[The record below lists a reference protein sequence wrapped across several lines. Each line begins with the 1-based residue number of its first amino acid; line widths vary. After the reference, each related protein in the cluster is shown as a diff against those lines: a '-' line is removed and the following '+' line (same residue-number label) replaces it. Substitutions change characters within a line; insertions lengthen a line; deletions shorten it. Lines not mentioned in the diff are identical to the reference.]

1 LPGIK
6 FWKRRRR
13 KKMKKDK
20 KVADSW
26 ENWIQQAIEDEI
38 VFLNQDS
45 NIRVALPLND
55 LGTIELYFYNYP
67 KILLSL
73 EDAEI
78 LSDVLAVA
86 IQELK
91 RKENP

>member
-1 LPGIK
+1 
-6 FWKRRRR
+6 
-13 KKMKKDK
+13 MKKDK

-26 ENWIQQAIEDEI
+26 ESWIQQAIEDEF
-38 VFLNQDS
+38 VFLNKDS

-55 LGTIELYFYNYP
+55 VGTIELYFYNYP

-78 LSDVLAVA
+78 LSDVLTVA
-86 IQELK
+86 IQELT
-91 RKENP
+91 RKDLDRLGDTC

>member
-1 LPGIK
+1 
-6 FWKRRRR
+6 
-13 KKMKKDK
+13 MKKDK

-26 ENWIQQAIEDEI
+26 ESWIKQAIEDEFI
-38 VFLNQDS
+38 FLNQDS
-45 NIRVALPLND
+45 HVRVALPLHD
-55 LGTIELYFYNYP
+55 VGTIELYFYNYP

-86 IQELK
+86 IQELT
-91 RKENP
+91 RRNCCA

>member
-1 LPGIK
+1 MEKRDSNSNEKVIK
-6 FWKRRRR
+6 
-13 KKMKKDK
+13 
-20 KVADSW
+20 
-26 ENWIQQAIEDEI
+26 DEI

-55 LGTIELYFYNYP
+55 IGTIELYFYNYP

-78 LSDVLAVA
+78 LSYVLTVA
-86 IQELK
+86 IQELT
-91 RKENP
+91 RKDLDRLGDTC

>member
-6 FWKRRRR
+6 FWKKRRR

-26 ENWIQQAIEDEI
+26 ESWIQQAIEDEF
-38 VFLNQDS
+38 VFLNKDS

-55 LGTIELYFYNYP
+55 VGTIELYFYNYP

-78 LSDVLAVA
+78 LSDVLSVA
-86 IQELK
+86 IQELT
-91 RKENP
+91 RKEKT

>member
-1 LPGIK
+1 MEKRDSNSNEKVIK
-6 FWKRRRR
+6 
-13 KKMKKDK
+13 
-20 KVADSW
+20 
-26 ENWIQQAIEDEI
+26 DEI

-55 LGTIELYFYNYP
+55 IGTIELYFYNYP

-73 EDAEI
+73 KDSEI

-86 IQELK
+86 IQELTRREK
-91 RKENP
+91 T

>member
-1 LPGIK
+1 
-6 FWKRRRR
+6 
-13 KKMKKDK
+13 MKKDK

-26 ENWIQQAIEDEI
+26 ESWIQQAIEDEF
-38 VFLNQDS
+38 VFLNKDS

-55 LGTIELYFYNYP
+55 VGTIELYFYNYP

-73 EDAEI
+73 EDSEI
-78 LSDVLAVA
+78 LSDVLTVA
-86 IQELK
+86 IQELT

>member
-1 LPGIK
+1 MEKRDSNSNEKVIK
-6 FWKRRRR
+6 
-13 KKMKKDK
+13 
-20 KVADSW
+20 
-26 ENWIQQAIEDEI
+26 DEI
-38 VFLNQDS
+38 VFLNEDS
-45 NIRVALPLND
+45 NVRVALPLND

-78 LSDVLAVA
+78 LLDILAVA
-86 IQELK
+86 IQELT

>member
-1 LPGIK
+1 
-6 FWKRRRR
+6 
-13 KKMKKDK
+13 MKKHSNHNE
-20 KVADSW
+20 KV
-26 ENWIQQAIEDEI
+26 IRDEI
-38 VFLNQDS
+38 VFLNEDS
-45 NIRVALPLND
+45 NVRVALPLND

-73 EDAEI
+73 EDSEI

-91 RKENP
+91 RKEKT

>member
-1 LPGIK
+1 
-6 FWKRRRR
+6 
-13 KKMKKDK
+13 MKKHSNHNE
-20 KVADSW
+20 KV
-26 ENWIQQAIEDEI
+26 IRDEI
-38 VFLNQDS
+38 VFLNEDS

-55 LGTIELYFYNYP
+55 VGTIELYFYNYP

-86 IQELK
+86 IQELT
-91 RKENP
+91 RRENP

>member
-1 LPGIK
+1 
-6 FWKRRRR
+6 
-13 KKMKKDK
+13 MKKHSNHNE
-20 KVADSW
+20 KV
-26 ENWIQQAIEDEI
+26 IRDEI
-38 VFLNQDS
+38 VFLNEDS
-45 NIRVALPLND
+45 NVRVALPLND

-78 LSDVLAVA
+78 LSDILAVA
-86 IQELK
+86 IQELT

>member
-1 LPGIK
+1 MEKRDSNSNEKVIK
-6 FWKRRRR
+6 
-13 KKMKKDK
+13 
-20 KVADSW
+20 
-26 ENWIQQAIEDEI
+26 DEI

-78 LSDVLAVA
+78 LSDVLSVA
-86 IQELK
+86 IQELT
-91 RKENP
+91 RRENP

>member
-1 LPGIK
+1 
-6 FWKRRRR
+6 
-13 KKMKKDK
+13 MKKHSNHNE
-20 KVADSW
+20 KV
-26 ENWIQQAIEDEI
+26 IRDEI

-55 LGTIELYFYNYP
+55 VGTIELYFYNYP

-78 LSDVLAVA
+78 LSDVLTVA
-86 IQELK
+86 IQELT

>member
-1 LPGIK
+1 
-6 FWKRRRR
+6 
-13 KKMKKDK
+13 MKKHSNHNE
-20 KVADSW
+20 KV
-26 ENWIQQAIEDEI
+26 IRDEI
-38 VFLNQDS
+38 VFLNEDS
-45 NIRVALPLND
+45 NVSVALPLND
-55 LGTIELYFYNYP
+55 LGTIELYFYHYP

-73 EDAEI
+73 KDAEI

>member
-1 LPGIK
+1 
-6 FWKRRRR
+6 
-13 KKMKKDK
+13 MKKHSNHNE
-20 KVADSW
+20 KV
-26 ENWIQQAIEDEI
+26 IRDEI

-73 EDAEI
+73 EDSEI

-86 IQELK
+86 IQELT
-91 RKENP
+91 RRENP